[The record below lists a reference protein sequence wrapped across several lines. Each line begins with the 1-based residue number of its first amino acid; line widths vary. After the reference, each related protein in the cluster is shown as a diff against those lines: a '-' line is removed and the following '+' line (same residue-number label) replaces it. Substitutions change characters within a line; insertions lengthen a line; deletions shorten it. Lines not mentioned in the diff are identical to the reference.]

1 MSTIVEPT
9 PAAKQ
14 TAASN
19 SSDNISDPGQAPQL
33 RYSTG
38 SDWVEVVMADFDCFM
53 QDHAA
58 AEKKAAGMAQSMI
71 AHYPNRKRLVE
82 AMSELAVEELS
93 HFRDVVRWLHRR
105 GMQLAADRKDA
116 YILALRGHI
125 RQGKDLYFLDRLV
138 TAGIIEARGCERFGL
153 VANALPGGALKNF
166 YQAITRSESRHLD
179 LFDQL
184 ARHYFDGK
192 QVEARTSEL
201 LDIEADIVAG
211 LPICAALH

>member
-1 MSTIVEPT
+1 MSNIVEPKA
-9 PAAKQ
+9 AAKHT
-14 TAASN
+14 TAYGG
-19 SSDNISDPGQAPQL
+19 SDKVDSGQAPQL
-33 RYSTG
+33 RYNTG
-38 SDWVEVVMADFDCFM
+38 NNWIDAVMADFNRFM

-71 AHYPNRKRLVE
+71 AHYPDRERLVE
-82 AMSELAVEELS
+82 AMSELAVEEMS

-105 GMQLAADRKDA
+105 GVQLAADRKDA

-153 VANALPGGALKNF
+153 VADALPGGALKNF
-166 YQAITRSESRHLD
+166 YQAIARSESRHLAM
-179 LFDQL
+179 FDQL
-184 ARHYFDGK
+184 AKHYFDAG

-201 LDIEADIVAG
+201 LDIEAGIVAA